1 MIRLLIVDDHSVV
14 RRGLET
20 LLGSFADI
28 EIVGTAADGLEA
40 VQLAA
45 ERQPD
50 IILMD
55 LSMPNLDG
63 FEATRQIL
71 AANPTIRIVA
81 LTSFSEQRKVFDAI
95 SSGAIGYLLKDSTPA
110 ELVDG
115 VRAAFAGESP
125 LDPKAARVLIEGQ
138 RNPVVVPTLS
148 PREWEVARVL
158 SEGLTNK
165 GIGKKLGI
173 SERTVKAHL
182 TAIFSKLEV
191 SDRTQAAI
199 WVRDNPPNG

>member
-20 LLGSFADI
+20 LLGTFADI

-40 VQLAA
+40 VRLAA
-45 ERQPD
+45 ERHPD

-63 FEATRQIL
+63 FDATRQIL
-71 AANPTIRIVA
+71 AANPNIRIVA

-95 SSGAIGYLLKDSTPA
+95 SAGAIGYLLKDSTPA
-110 ELVDG
+110 ELVEG
-115 VRAAFAGESP
+115 VRAAYAGESP

-138 RNPVVVPTLS
+138 RNPVVLPTLS
-148 PREWEVARVL
+148 PREWEVAMVL

-165 GIGKKLGI
+165 DIGKKLGI

-199 WVRDNPPNG
+199 WVRNNPPNG